1 MELGNKIAQL
11 RQKAKLTQ
19 KQLAEE
25 LSISP
30 QSVSKW
36 ENLAAY
42 PDVTLLP
49 KIAEVFGVSIDDLF
63 DLTVEQRLN
72 RIENRLDIEKDFT
85 PANFAEYEEY
95 LSSLLGDDEH
105 HERATGL
112 LAQLYGRRMLVDAE
126 RVRKYAEEAIR
137 LNPGK
142 KDCQWLLSNFN
153 RHACWDWNM
162 TNHSHAVE
170 FYRDL
175 VEKNPTIGLPYLYL
189 IDNLIVD
196 NRVDEAEAYLN
207 RYIALPEHNLI
218 MSDTYPVYLVWIRRG
233 GEEADEMMDALIAK
247 HPDDSNYLFEAAQY
261 YAKRARYDKTIDYYE
276 RSFEAETRRPRFID
290 ALDAIADVYL
300 IMGEYQKAADTYD
313 RIIECQQ
320 KEWGMTEEF
329 ELKDT
334 QKAKERVLAKIR

>member
-1 MELGNKIAQL
+1 MANKEDELMELGNKIAQL

-49 KIAEVFGVSIDDLF
+49 KIAEIFGVSIDDLF

-95 LSSLLGDDEH
+95 LSSLLADDEH

-153 RHACWDWNM
+153 GHACWDWNM

-189 IDNLIVD
+189 IDNLIAD
-196 NRVDEAEAYLN
+196 NRADEAEAYLN

-218 MSDTYPVYLVWIRRG
+218 MSDTYLVYLVWIRRG
-233 GEEADEMMDALIAK
+233 GR
-247 HPDDSNYLFEAAQY
+247 
-261 YAKRARYDKTIDYYE
+261 KR
-276 RSFEAETRRPRFID
+276 TR
-290 ALDAIADVYL
+290 
-300 IMGEYQKAADTYD
+300 
-313 RIIECQQ
+313 
-320 KEWGMTEEF
+320 
-329 ELKDT
+329 
-334 QKAKERVLAKIR
+334 